1 MAYKLIAAD
10 LDRTLLRSDGT
21 VSDFTNETIRACIDA
36 GVGFTF
42 ATGRMYCSALP
53 IARRLELELPL
64 ITYQGALLKTL
75 NGDVMHAL
83 HLPDEIAGKLE
94 EILRTSGMHYNIYSD
109 EKLYF
114 STFGQKVM
122 DYARHIGVEP
132 LAAPKGLGD
141 IQVTQY
147 GVFDEP
153 ERIAEL
159 QQHIAEMFG
168 EQVHTVTSG
177 GRFLEICHP
186 MAQKSYGLSQLAE
199 HLGIH
204 RDEIIAVGDNNNDL
218 DMLQY
223 AGLGVAVENAVQAA
237 KDAANRLTASN
248 DDDGVARLIQELILQ
263 K

>member
-21 VSDFTNETIRACIDA
+21 VSEYTRDTIRKCMEA

-53 IARRLELELPL
+53 IARQLQLELPL
-64 ITYQGALLKTL
+64 ITYQGALLKGL

-83 HLPDEIAGKLE
+83 HLPGEIAGELE
-94 EILRTSGMHYNIYSD
+94 EILRKSGMHYNIYAD
-109 EKLYF
+109 ENLYF
-114 STFGQKVM
+114 SSFSDHVM
-122 DYARHIGVEP
+122 AYARHIGVEP
-132 LAAPKGLGD
+132 LAAPQGLGA

-153 ERIAEL
+153 EPIAEL
-159 QQHIAEMFG
+159 QQRIAEMFG
-168 EQVHTVTSG
+168 DRLHTVVSG

-186 MAQKSYGLSQLAE
+186 MAQKSYGLAQLADQ
-199 HLGIH
+199 LGVA
-204 RDEIIAVGDNNNDL
+204 RDEIIAFGDNNNDL

-223 AGLGVAVENAVQAA
+223 AGLGVAVENAVPAA
-237 KDAANRLTASN
+237 KAVASRLTASN
-248 DDDGVARLIQELILQ
+248 DEDGVARLIQKLIL
-263 K
+263 

>member
-10 LDRTLLRSDGT
+10 LDRTLLRNDGT
-21 VSDFTNETIRACIDA
+21 VSDFTKETIRKCIDA

-64 ITYQGALLKTL
+64 ITYQGALLKCL

-83 HLPDEIAGKLE
+83 HLSDEIAGELE
-94 EILRTSGMHYNIYSD
+94 EILRKSGMHYNIYSD

-114 STFGQKVM
+114 STFAEDVM
-122 DYARHIGVEP
+122 NYARHIGVEP

-153 ERIAEL
+153 ERINDL
-159 QQHIAEMFG
+159 KQLIDQRFG
-168 EQVHTVTSG
+168 QMVHTVTSG

-186 MAQKSYGLSQLAE
+186 MAQKSYGLAQLAE
-199 HLGIH
+199 HLGI
-204 RDEIIAVGDNNNDL
+204 RQDEIIAIGDNNNDL
-218 DMLQY
+218 DMLRY
-223 AGLGVAVENAVQAA
+223 AGLGVAVDNAVPAA
-237 KDAANRLTASN
+237 KEAADRLTASN
-248 DDDGVARLIQELILQ
+248 NDDGVARLIQEIIL
-263 K
+263 

>member
-21 VSDFTNETIRACIDA
+21 VSDFTKETIRRCMDA

-64 ITYQGALLKTL
+64 ITYQGALLKSL
-75 NGDVMHAL
+75 DGDVMHAL
-83 HLPDEIAGKLE
+83 HLPQDLAGELE
-94 EILRTSGMHYNIYSD
+94 EILRKSGMHYNIYSD

-132 LAAPKGLGD
+132 LAAPKGLGK

-153 ERIAEL
+153 ERILEL
-159 QQHIAEMFG
+159 KQMIDQRYG
-168 EQVHTVTSG
+168 SLVHTVTSG

-186 MAQKSYGLSQLAE
+186 KAQKSYGLARLAE

-204 RDEIIAVGDNNNDL
+204 REEIIAVGDNNNDL
-218 DMLQY
+218 DMLEY
-223 AGLGVAVENAVQAA
+223 AGLGVAVDNAVPAA
-237 KDAANRLTASN
+237 KEAANRLTASN
-248 DDDGVARLIQELILQ
+248 DEDGVAKLIQELIL
-263 K
+263 